1 VEELINPRVNEIAS
15 SGATYAY
22 WLMFSIPAFFAF
34 VGERRSVNNL
44 DSFSLR
50 FDGLWWLFFIIITL
64 FIGFRV
70 QVGGDWGSYLTYY
83 KIISSSPLSETFD
96 PLADPSY
103 MFLNYLSGLY
113 GLGIYGVNFVSALIF
128 SLGLFVFCRSLP
140 RPFLALTAA
149 IPYLVIVVGMGY
161 TRQGIALGLI
171 MLGLVAISRN
181 KSILF
186 FLLIMFAATFHKT
199 AIIMLGIA
207 GLASTNNK
215 LWMFLWASLI
225 VYFSYTFFLSDS
237 FERFVKYY
245 YEQSYQSSGALIRIL
260 MLILPASLL
269 LFFFPRFE
277 FNKSLELLWWWSAI
291 ISILLFILLFT
302 TNASTAIDRIGL
314 YLLPIQLIVFSY
326 LPDIFSRK
334 GDLSKLIILLIIF
347 YYTLVLYVWLYFAT
361 FSHMWQPYRNALFE
375 ML

>member
-1 VEELINPRVNEIAS
+1 MEELINPRINEIGS

-22 WLMFSIPAFFAF
+22 WLLFAIPAFFSF
-34 VGERRSVNNL
+34 IGERRSDHN
-44 DSFSLR
+44 SEFFSLR
-50 FDGLWWLFFIIITL
+50 FDGLWWLFFVIFTL
-64 FIGFRV
+64 FIGLRV

-113 GLGIYGVNFVSALIF
+113 GLGIYGVNIF
-128 SLGLFVFCRSLP
+128 SAFIFLLGLFIFCRSLP

-149 IPYLVIVVGMGY
+149 IPYMVIVVGMGY

-181 KSILF
+181 KIILF
-186 FLLIMFAATFHKT
+186 FLLIILAATFHKT
-199 AIIMLGIA
+199 AIVMLGIA
-207 GLASTNNK
+207 GLASTRNRF
-215 LWMFLWASLI
+215 WIFIWASLI
-225 VYFSYTFFLSDS
+225 SYFSYALFLSDS
-237 FERFVKYY
+237 FERFITYY

-260 MLILPASLL
+260 MLILPALIL

-277 FNKSLELLWWWSAI
+277 FNETIGSLWWWSAI
-291 ISILLFILLFT
+291 ISVLLLILLFT
-302 TNASTAIDRIGL
+302 INASTAIDRIGL

-334 GDLSKLIILLIIF
+334 GDLSKVIILFIIF

-361 FSHMWQPYRNALFE
+361 FSHMWQPYRTALFE